1 MQAMEL
7 ALESGVLPFDIDVSG
22 VVVVVRYIIVVTA
35 SSMSSYVIFLYIVHI
50 GVWLISVL

>member
-22 VVVVVRYIIVVTA
+22 VVVVVRNINVVTV
-35 SSMSSYVIFLYIVHI
+35 SSMSCYIIFF
-50 GVWLISVL
+50 